1 MNPKVEPTVT
11 VLGHPQKE
19 SRPLGYA
26 IPAYMDQ
33 SSCELMDLLLDPELR
48 PLMEQAV
55 DGELDIP
62 AGGGRLRVDLKLDN
76 IRLWQETFDRI
87 QPSGNLL
94 LACEENGGSLS
105 STQLTWVVGAAIRSA
120 SVSGTHEA
128 ESVLTDLG
136 VDALLTDAA
145 RRNCPGLG
153 GRITWAFYLE
163 RHGWLKA
170 TPVNCQGRSSTG

>member
-1 MNPKVEPTVT
+1 MEQMSI
-11 VLGHPQKE
+11 G
-19 SRPLGYA
+19 
-26 IPAYMDQ
+26 
-33 SSCELMDLLLDPELR
+33 LMDLLLDPELR
-48 PLMEQAV
+48 PLMEQAI

-62 AGGGRLRVDLKLDN
+62 VGEGRLRVDIKVDN
-76 IRLWQETFDRI
+76 IRLWQETLDRI

-94 LACEENGGSLS
+94 LACENSEGSLA

-136 VDALLTDAA
+136 VNALLTDAA
-145 RRNCPGLG
+145 RRHCPGLG

-170 TPVNCQGRSSTG
+170 TPVNRQPSSSAG

>member
-1 MNPKVEPTVT
+1 MEQMSI
-11 VLGHPQKE
+11 G
-19 SRPLGYA
+19 
-26 IPAYMDQ
+26 
-33 SSCELMDLLLDPELR
+33 LMDLLLDPELR

-62 AGGGRLRVDLKLDN
+62 VGEGRLRVDLKHDN
-76 IRLWQETFDRI
+76 IRLWQETLDRI

-94 LACEENGGSLS
+94 LACENSGGSLA
-105 STQLTWVVGAAIRSA
+105 STQLTWVVGAAIRST
-120 SVSGTHEA
+120 SVSGTREA

-170 TPVNCQGRSSTG
+170 TPVNCQSRSGLG

>member
-1 MNPKVEPTVT
+1 
-11 VLGHPQKE
+11 
-19 SRPLGYA
+19 
-26 IPAYMDQ
+26 
-33 SSCELMDLLLDPELR
+33 MDLLLDPELR
-48 PLMEQAV
+48 PLMEQAI

-62 AGGGRLRVDLKLDN
+62 VGEGRLRVDIKVDN
-76 IRLWQETFDRI
+76 IRLWQETLDRI

-94 LACEENGGSLS
+94 LACENSEGSLA

-136 VDALLTDAA
+136 VNALLTDAA
-145 RRNCPGLG
+145 RRHCPGLG

-170 TPVNCQGRSSTG
+170 TPVNRQPSSSAG

>member
-1 MNPKVEPTVT
+1 MEQTSY
-11 VLGHPQKE
+11 G
-19 SRPLGYA
+19 
-26 IPAYMDQ
+26 
-33 SSCELMDLLLDPELR
+33 LMDLLLDPELL

-62 AGGGRLRVDLKLDN
+62 VGETRLRVDLKPDN
-76 IRLWQETFDRI
+76 IRLWQETLDRI

-94 LACEENGGSLS
+94 LACENSEGSLA
-105 STQLTWVVGAAIRSA
+105 STQLTWVVGAAIRST
-120 SVSGTHEA
+120 SVSGTREA

-170 TPVNCQGRSSTG
+170 TPVNCQSRSGLG